1 MLHKHTLDVLI
12 VSRLGYPAPPP
23 ASCQK
28 CEFGQ
33 VATGAFCR
41 IFPPTKRATIDKNI
55 ISC

>member
-55 ISC
+55 ISY